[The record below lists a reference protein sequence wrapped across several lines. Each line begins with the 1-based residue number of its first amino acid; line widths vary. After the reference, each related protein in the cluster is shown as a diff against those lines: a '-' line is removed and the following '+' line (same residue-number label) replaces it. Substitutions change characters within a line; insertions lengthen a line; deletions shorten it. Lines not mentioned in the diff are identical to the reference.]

1 MEQDLLTLCS
11 DKTTYDDLAPKK
23 KQKSAGTINDDCQF
37 KLIAEHL
44 KKTACF
50 IKRMV
55 RLTVYICCSEVI

>member
-1 MEQDLLTLCS
+1 MLTLCS
-11 DKTTYDDLAPKK
+11 DKTTYDDLACKK
-23 KQKSAGTINDDCQF
+23 KKKSAGTINDDCQF

-55 RLTVYICCSEVI
+55 RLTAYICCSEVI

>member
-1 MEQDLLTLCS
+1 MLTLCS

-23 KQKSAGTINDDCQF
+23 KKSAGTINDDCQF

-55 RLTVYICCSEVI
+55 RLTAYICCSEVI